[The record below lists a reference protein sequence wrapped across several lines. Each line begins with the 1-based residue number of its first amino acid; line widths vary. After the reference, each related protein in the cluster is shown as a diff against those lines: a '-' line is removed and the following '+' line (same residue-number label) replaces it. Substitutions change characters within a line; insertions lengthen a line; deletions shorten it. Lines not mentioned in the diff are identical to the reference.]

1 MKRILTSLA
10 SAVILP
16 AVALAQ
22 LYVEPEQ
29 NVECYEFIKKNRKT
43 GPQQGL
49 EIWGN
54 YVFVLED
61 GGNVNVFDFQKAAS
75 EPITSFY
82 LASSH
87 PDNHANNASFGT
99 ETKKGAS
106 FPLLYVSNGKVGCDA
121 EWTCAVESITRKGR
135 KFSSE
140 LAQTITLDISGWE
153 EEGYVKIFGAP
164 SWMVDRTRNELW
176 VFSAR
181 KRTVKKITAHA
192 YENQYVATKFRVPTL
207 SEGKEIIL
215 GVNDIED
222 QVVFPFDTWFTQAG
236 CVHDGKIYYCFGLG
250 IQDPSRP
257 SRIRVYD
264 TDTRTISAR
273 YELQDQILNEM
284 EDIAIVG
291 DWMYVN
297 TNTNPKKTDR
307 IPSIF
312 KVSLPKAKPAPASPL
327 DEIRQIPEKAG
338 GVYYWE
344 DFSDRKAPAAPA
356 GYKPFYINGFFRH
369 GARQVDDNVT
379 YPLIYEVLE
388 KSASEGNLTG
398 LGEAVYERLRPYKVN
413 VEYKESDLTQ
423 KGWKQSVALGQRM
436 VDNYPEVF
444 EGKPYMKVHSTNVL
458 RTTATMQS
466 FVQGVT
472 SRRPLLEWTEVD
484 NSRSFLKDLNTY
496 GTVCPGRLEI
506 DADVISGKGFWKEK
520 YVNFRDSLVDVNA
533 FMSRMFRDPEK
544 VSAVYD
550 PADLEWRF
558 WIMASLM
565 QGLDRQVPLWDMFTE
580 EEILAWAEIENY
592 KYYAQKGP
600 EPVTCGRGS
609 GLAARTLK
617 YLLDSAHK
625 DIDLNRTGIDLSFGH
640 DGTLLGMLA
649 NLGAGTWAKST
660 GNPAEA
666 LECWQNW
673 NIPMGANLQF
683 VFYRSEADPEVLVRV
698 MLNEKD
704 LDLPLKSVTGA
715 YFKWKD
721 VYEFYS
727 RKCADVIKDLEKT
740 ENLDK

>member
-61 GGNVNVFDFQKAAS
+61 GGNVNVFDFQKAAP
-75 EPITSFY
+75 EPITSFA

-140 LAQTITLDISGWE
+140 LAQTITLDIAGWE

-338 GVYYWE
+338 GVYYVE
-344 DFSDRKAPAAPA
+344 DFSDRKSPAAPA

-369 GARQVDDNVT
+369 GARQVDDNIT
-379 YPLIYEVLE
+379 Y
-388 KSASEGNLTG
+388 ASVYGSLALAESQSNLTG
-398 LGEAVYERLRPYKVN
+398 LGKAVYERLKPFRKN
-413 VEYKESDLTQ
+413 IEYRETDLTQ
-423 KGWKQSVALGQRM
+423 LGWRQSVTLGERM

-444 EGKPYMKVHSTNVL
+444 EGQPYMRTRSTNVL
-458 RTTATMQS
+458 RTTATMMGL
-466 FVQGVT
+466 VQGIT
-472 SRRPLLEWTEVD
+472 SRRPDLKWNEVD
-484 NSRSFLKDLNTY
+484 NSRAFLQQLNPY
-496 GTVCPGRLEI
+496 GTVCPGRLKI
-506 DADVISGKGFWKEK
+506 DADIISGRGFWREK
-520 YVNFRDSLVDVNA
+520 YEHFRDSLVDVDA
-533 FMSRMFRDPEK
+533 FMSRLFISPEK
-544 VSAVYD
+544 ITAEYD
-550 PADLEWRF
+550 PHDLEFRF
-558 WIMASLM
+558 YLMAGTM
-565 QGLDRQVPLWDMFTE
+565 QCLDRQVPLWDVFTE
-580 EEILAWAEIENY
+580 EEILSMAQIENY

-600 EPVTCGRGS
+600 EPVTQGRGS

-617 YLLDSAHK
+617 HILTQAK
-625 DIDLNRTGIDLSFGH
+625 NDIDLGRTGIDLSFGH
-640 DGTLLGMLA
+640 DGTLLGMMA
-649 NLGAGTWAKST
+649 NLGSGTWGKST
-660 GNPAEA
+660 SRPEEA
-666 LECWQNW
+666 IRYWQNW
-673 NIPMGANLQF
+673 NIPMGTNLQL
-683 VFYRSEADPEVLVRV
+683 VFYRSAANPEILVRM

-704 LDLPLKSVTGA
+704 LPLPLTPVQGNYYKWNDVLQHYLAHCDAVEKS
-715 YFKWKD
+715 
-721 VYEFYS
+721 
-727 RKCADVIKDLEKT
+727 LEQTK
-740 ENLDK
+740 NINY